1 MAELEEHRE
10 DTVLAD
16 PLRQFL
22 RADAIGLADREDVV
36 TVEDLAA
43 ELVQEV
49 EDARRVGRH
58 LVDAGEA
65 VSTVDRAVLE
75 LRLLDVDDRVNAE
88 AADALVEPEV
98 CGIEECLAHFRVLP
112 VEVRLCLGKR
122 VQVVLLAL
130 LAPRPGRAAED
141 GSPVRRR
148 RAVRFGVAPDV
159 PVGLGVCAV
168 LLRLEE
174 PRMLVGAVVEDEV
187 HDDAD
192 VALLRLSDELFHIL
206 HRAVRRVN
214 PAVVGNII
222 AIVDHRRWIDRREP
236 NGTRAERL
244 QVIEMARDTGN
255 VTHARPGRIL
265 ETLRIDLID
274 DGLLPPFQFIH
285 VNTPF
290 F

>member
-10 DTVLAD
+10 DAVLAD

-22 RADAIGLADREDVV
+22 RADAVGLADREDVV
-36 TVEDLAA
+36 TVEYVAA

-75 LRLLDVDDRVNAE
+75 RRLLDVDDGIDAE
-88 AADALVEPEV
+88 AADTLVEPEV
-98 CGIEECLAHFRVLP
+98 RGVKEGLAHLWVLP
-112 VEVRLCLGKR
+112 VEVRLRLGKR

-141 GSPVRRR
+141 GSPVRRS
-148 RAVRFGVAPDV
+148 RAVRLGVAPDV
-159 PVGLGVCAV
+159 PVGLGIRAV

-174 PRMLVGAVVEDEV
+174 PRVLVGAVVEYEV

-192 VALLRLSDELFHIL
+192 VALLRLGDELFHVL
-206 HRAVRRVN
+206 HRAVRRVD
-214 PAVVGNII
+214 PAVIGNII
-222 AIVDHRRWIDRREP
+222 SIVDHRRWVDRREP
-236 NGTRAERL
+236 DGSRAEGL
-244 QVIEMARDTGN
+244 QVVEMARDTWD

-274 DGLLPPFQFIH
+274 DGFLPPFQFIH
-285 VNTPF
+285 VYAPF